1 MGWPRFMA
9 IGVSLQLGFPQVR
22 RAALALLLAVWVA
35 LPLVLADNTGL
46 KPEILEWVNSKYG
59 PLARERVTEWQS
71 FIARHQDKDEQSKLE
86 LVNDFF
92 NQITY
97 GSDLDI
103 WGQEDYWATPLEM
116 LSIGGADC
124 EDYSIAKY
132 FTLRELGV
140 SGDKMRI
147 MYVRAQGW
155 DVPHMVLTY
164 YPKANAEPMIL
175 DNLVTKIKS
184 ATQRR
189 DLTPVYSFN
198 AEGLWLAK
206 ERGRGQRVGSSGRIS
221 LWRDLTAKMARE
233 GK

>member
-1 MGWPRFMA
+1 MA
-9 IGVSLQLGFPQVR
+9 IGVALHQGIPYLR
-22 RAALALLLAVWVA
+22 RVSLALLLAAWVA
-35 LPLVLADNTGL
+35 LPLVLADNQGL
-46 KPEILEWVNSKYG
+46 DPETLDWVNDKYG
-59 PLARERVTEWQS
+59 PEARERVMAWRD
-71 FIARHQDKDEQSKLE
+71 FIARNQDQDLRSKLE
-86 LVNDFF
+86 LVNNFF
-92 NQITY
+92 NEITY
-97 GSDLDI
+97 GSDLDV
-103 WGQEDYWATPLEM
+103 WGQEDYWATPIEM

-124 EDYSIAKY
+124 EDYAIAKY

-140 SGDKMRI
+140 DGNKMRI

-155 DVPHMVLTY
+155 NVPHMVLTY
-164 YPKANAEPMIL
+164 YPTVSAEPLIL
-175 DNLVTKIKS
+175 DNLNTKIKVAS
-184 ATQRR
+184 ERR

>member
-1 MGWPRFMA
+1 MA
-9 IGVSLQLGFPQVR
+9 IEVSLHQLILHMRQV
-22 RAALALLLAVWVA
+22 LLGLLLATWVV
-35 LPLVLADNTGL
+35 LPLVLADNHGL
-46 KPEILEWVNSKYG
+46 KPEILEWVNNKYG
-59 PLARERVTEWQS
+59 PLARERVMAWQE
-71 FIARHQDKDEQSKLE
+71 FISSNHGKDEQSKLE

-92 NQITY
+92 NEITY
-97 GSDLDI
+97 GSDYDV
-103 WGQEDYWATPLEM
+103 WGQEDYWATPIEM

-147 MYVRAQGW
+147 MYVRARGW

-164 YPKANAEPMIL
+164 YPTANAEPLIL
-175 DNLVTKIKS
+175 DNLNTKIKPAS
-184 ATQRR
+184 QRR

-233 GK
+233 GKR

>member
-1 MGWPRFMA
+1 MVT
-9 IGVSLQLGFPQVR
+9 GVSLQQGFPLVR
-22 RAALALLLAVWVA
+22 RAVLALLLAVWVA
-35 LPLVLADNTGL
+35 LPLVLADSVGL

-71 FIARHQDKDEQSKLE
+71 FIAQHQDKDEQSKLE

-147 MYVRAQGW
+147 
-155 DVPHMVLTY
+155 
-164 YPKANAEPMIL
+164 
-175 DNLVTKIKS
+175 TKIKK

-233 GK
+233 GR